1 MHHPEHLKTH
11 QYVAYLCFL
20 RTLHHY
26 AMVLEKMEL
35 MTRIPPGKFW
45 CHHTQKGPD
54 QLPLCLKASS
64 LASIVKKKLAAA
76 DIHIAEETESDR
88 GDDTEQRLAG
98 HFLRGHA
105 GSVAYDFAIDGATW
119 STEEGINRARHTM
132 QVFFKSYYR
141 KTCNRHR
148 LAYAEAK
155 QKGKQLRFEEA
166 LFL

>member
-1 MHHPEHLKTH
+1 MLYFYQP
-11 QYVAYLCFL
+11 A
-20 RTLHHY
+20 
-26 AMVLEKMEL
+26 
-35 MTRIPPGKFW
+35 
-45 CHHTQKGPD
+45 HT
-54 QLPLCLKASS
+54 
-64 LASIVKKKLAAA
+64 
-76 DIHIAEETESDR
+76 
-88 GDDTEQRLAG
+88 
-98 HFLRGHA
+98 
-105 GSVAYDFAIDGATW
+105 GSVAYDFAMDGATW